1 MFPRSRE
8 ITFDAAVFDLANSA
22 DPRVRAE
29 CAESLSDTRA
39 DDERPRA
46 VQGLCVALGD
56 PHPDVRAAAAFAL
69 GHIGDPS
76 AVDALVTGLD
86 DDVPLPRQSCA
97 IALGR
102 IGDARA
108 FDALARALTDA
119 QPDLRFQAAT
129 SLVEVD
135 RERALDPLL
144 AALDEEDDGEALSAI
159 ALALGELGNV
169 CAADPLAKILDH
181 SSLAA
186 RFNAAYALASF
197 GDQRA
202 VDTLLEL
209 LPHKDLGW
217 AAIEG
222 LEKAGDRRAVQRLA
236 ERVAA
241 RRGNRLF
248 KVRAAQAL
256 LALGATGPAAE
267 TARAELVA
275 ALAAWKFEVRA
286 LAVQALTQ
294 VGGAWSRPQLE
305 ALRASARG
313 RRLLD
318 EIDAALAKA
327 RS

>member
-8 ITFDAAVFDLANSA
+8 ITFDAALRDLANSA

-29 CAESLSDTRA
+29 CAESLADMSG

-46 VQGLCVALGD
+46 VEGLSVALGD
-56 PHPDVRAAAAFAL
+56 PQPDVRAAAAFAL

-76 AVDALVTGLD
+76 AVDRLIAGLD
-86 DDVPLPRQSCA
+86 DDVPMPRQSCA

-108 FDALARALTDA
+108 FDSLARALTDM

-135 RERALDPLL
+135 RERALEPLL
-144 AALDEEDDGEALSAI
+144 AALDDEDNGEVLSAL
-159 ALALGELGNV
+159 ALALGELGDARAV
-169 CAADPLAKILDH
+169 DRLAEVLDH
-181 SSLAA
+181 SDLQA

-197 GDQRA
+197 RDGRA
-202 VDTLLEL
+202 VDTLVEL

-217 AAIEG
+217 ASIEG
-222 LEKAGDRRAVQRLA
+222 LEKAGDARAVEPLA
-236 ERVAA
+236 QLVTAK
-241 RRGNRLF
+241 RGNRLT
-248 KVRAAQAL
+248 KVRAAQAI
-256 LALGATGPAAE
+256 LALEGTVADAE

-286 LAVQALTQ
+286 LAVEAVTH
-294 VGGAWSRPQLE
+294 VGGAWARPHLE
-305 ALRASARG
+305 ALRRNARG
-313 RRLLD
+313 KRLLD
-318 EIDAALAKA
+318 EIDAALANSA
-327 RS
+327 